1 MYKDYPFES
10 NYLSVRGGRLH
21 YIDEGTGPVIVMVHG
36 NPTWSYYYRH
46 LIAHFRLSHRVIALD
61 HMGCGLSDKPS
72 DYSYCLAQHIENL
85 EYLLVCLG
93 IGRFSL
99 IVHDWGGAIGF
110 GCAVQHLDHIDKIVL
125 MNTAAFR
132 STRLPWRIRL
142 CRLPVVGE
150 IIVRLFNGFAGP
162 ACSMAVEKRLA
173 AETARSYLAPYNSWN
188 NRIAIARFV
197 QDIPMDTSHSSYAP
211 LVEIENRLP
220 LLRDQKTPL
229 LLLWGG
235 KDFCFNDHFYNEWQR
250 RFPEAESHYFSDGG
264 HYVLEDKIV
273 DILPILTQFF
283 NR

>member
-1 MYKDYPFES
+1 VYKDYPFES
-10 NYLSVRGGRLH
+10 NYLSIRGGRLH

-72 DYSYCLAQHIENL
+72 DYPYYLAQHIENL
-85 EYLLVCLG
+85 GSLLAHLG
-93 IGRFSL
+93 VGRFSL

-110 GCAVQHLDHIDKIVL
+110 GCAVQRLDQVDRIAL

-132 STRLPWRIRL
+132 STRLPLRIRL
-142 CRLPVVGE
+142 CRLPVLGE

-162 ACSMAVEKRLA
+162 ACSMAVEKRLT
-173 AETARSYLAPYNSWN
+173 AETARSYLAPYNSWS
-188 NRIAIARFV
+188 NRIAIAKFV
-197 QDIPMDTSHSSYAP
+197 QDIPMDISHSSYAP

-235 KDFCFNDHFYNEWQR
+235 KDFCFNDQFYNEWQR

-273 DILPILTQFF
+273 EILPILTQFLK
-283 NR
+283 R